1 MKPPAA
7 SVVAPPAGFPAWKRK
22 LRRATRRWLGP
33 RWLSLPPVRAVL
45 GLEGDEGGWCDC
57 IGPWKLAYSLDSIV
71 GQLLFD
77 RGTFERD
84 ETALIGARLDCAGP
98 DAVMLDVG
106 ANLGWHS
113 LNAARRPGVA
123 RIYAFEPA
131 ASTRGFL
138 ERNVRRNPAGRK
150 IEVVP
155 VALADR
161 SGTATFSFCADD
173 AYSSLAPDD
182 RRPVACEYPV
192 RVLRLD
198 DWVAAAGLTRID
210 FVKLDV
216 EGAEPAVIAGA
227 AVTLRRFRPELLV
240 EVYQGTR
247 RDYSATGLIE
257 AIRALGYDAF
267 VLVDGG
273 EVPYRE
279 HDDAWFNYHFVP
291 REAAGGR

>member
-1 MKPPAA
+1 MNPEPAPSLLVPAA
-7 SVVAPPAGFPAWKRK
+7 FPPWKRK
-22 LRRATRRWLGP
+22 LRRATRRWLGSK
-33 RWLSLPPVRAVL
+33 RIAWPPLRAVL
-45 GLEGDEGGWCDC
+45 GLEPDEGGWCDR
-57 IGPWKLAYSLDSIV
+57 IGPWNLAYSLDSIV
-71 GQLLFD
+71 GQFLFD
-77 RGTFERD
+77 RGTFEPD
-84 ETALIGARLDCAGP
+84 ETALIGARLDRAGP
-98 DAVMLDVG
+98 GAVMLDIG

-113 LNAARRPGVA
+113 LNAALRPGVA
-123 RIYAFEPA
+123 RIHAFEPA
-131 ASTRGFL
+131 VATRGLL
-138 ERNVRRNPAGRK
+138 ERNVQRNGAGGK

-155 VALADR
+155 VALAER
-161 SGTATFSFCADD
+161 NGTATFSFCADD

-192 RVLRLD
+192 AVRRLD
-198 DWVAAAGLTRID
+198 DWAEAAGLPRLD

-227 AVTLRRFRPELLV
+227 GATLRRFRPELLV

-247 RDYSATGLIE
+247 REYSATRLIE

-267 VLVDGG
+267 VLVKGV

-291 REAAGGR
+291 HGAAGGP